1 MLLQLHLL
9 ASGVLGALV
18 FVRVDLGELL
28 QLALQDADVL
38 LQLVGLAPPSLEGLW
53 HLGSLGIGGV
63 VRQIVISLRV
73 IVLVTGWVGPIKG
86 SVPVPG
92 PWFGHYCGW
101 L

>member
-9 ASGVLGALV
+9 AFGVLEALV
-18 FVRVDLGELL
+18 FLRVDLGELL

-63 VRQIVISLRV
+63 DRQIIRSLQ
-73 IVLVTGWVGPIKG
+73 VTGWVGPIKG